1 MTDETM
7 ELTHQDLVEAFE
19 RVLQQLEIIDDSTVF
34 KGINTGMFD
43 IEEVAKVLLSFK
55 SKLIIDAHRK
65 GILEWK

>member
-19 RVLQQLEIIDDSTVF
+19 RVLQQLEIIDDSAIF

-43 IEEVAKVLLSFK
+43 IEEVTTVLLSFK
-55 SKLIIDAHRK
+55 SKLLVDAHRK

>member
-1 MTDETM
+1 
-7 ELTHQDLVEAFE
+7 
-19 RVLQQLEIIDDSTVF
+19 
-34 KGINTGMFD
+34 MFD

>member
-7 ELTHQDLVEAFE
+7 ELTHQDLVTAFD

-43 IEEVAKVLLSFK
+43 IGEVTKVLLSFK
-55 SKLIIDAHRK
+55 SKLVVDAHKK